1 MLSPLLTIGLL
12 TSCTKPS
19 TIPTEYPQPTT
30 TADITVVKNLA
41 QAFIS
46 AYGSEQAGDLLAL
59 YSYEA
64 IFMDNST
71 PYRSDWLY
79 DLVRNSSN
87 YVINLFENTSFGM
100 KLDSY
105 VVSRDGRFVVLTGTY
120 TNIGKDGNLSS
131 VPITIILEVKD
142 GEIIREDQY
151 YDNSSYY

>member
-30 TADITVVKNLA
+30 TADISVVQNLA
-41 QAFIS
+41 EAYIS
-46 AYGSEQAGDLLAL
+46 AIGLKQASDYLAL
-59 YSYEA
+59 YSYDA
-64 IFMDNST
+64 ILMDSST

-79 DLVRNSSN
+79 DLARNSTN
-87 YVINLFENTSFGM
+87 YIINLFENTSFGM
-100 KLDSY
+100 KLDYY
-105 VVSRDGRFVVLTGTY
+105 VVSRDGRFIVLTGTY

-142 GEIIREDQY
+142 GEIIRDDWY
-151 YDNSSYY
+151 YNNSSFY